1 MADSGVGIVTRE
13 GSPSM
18 CVEAGERWCGFAVR
32 CGVRQDQDPS
42 SEVVVLESVEFAALK
57 WSSVDA

>member
-1 MADSGVGIVTRE
+1 
-13 GSPSM
+13 M